1 MLQGFAPLPPLEASF
16 DGKGYAISNLYIHKE
31 GDHVGLFSQAGK
43 VTGVTIKNL
52 DLKSIR
58 VHNTKTS
65 GVPGTGGMIGGL
77 VNHIAISESSVTGEI
92 SGSGNVGGMLGHS
105 DDKAIT
111 IKNSYTDVT
120 VTGTKFVGG
129 IIGVLGAGSS
139 IDNSHSRGSATRTGT
154 GYGGVGGLAGGL
166 GDTGAIYNSYSHAS
180 VSGVYS
186 VGSLIG
192 LLSDDAVLS
201 NSYGVGAVEGT
212 STTKKGIAGTVG
224 GSVTLTDN
232 FWDTETTGEAV
243 DADQGTGLTTSGMKV
258 SCAGSNAGICA
269 LGSAFVFTQGSYPK
283 IKKCE
288 SGCNTGSPTLSDDL
302 VIGQD

>member
-1 MLQGFAPLPPLEASF
+1 MSDFFLKQEV
-16 DGKGYAISNLYIHKE
+16 DGSSSA
-31 GDHVGLFSQAGK
+31 
-43 VTGVTIKNL
+43 TIKNL
-52 DLKSIR
+52 HLKSIR

-77 VNHIAISESSVTGEI
+77 VSNIAISESSVTGEI

-105 DDKAIT
+105 RNNNLIV
-111 IKNSYTDVT
+111 KNSYTDVT

-129 IIGVLGAGSS
+129 IVGNIRNLSRISS
-139 IDNSHSRGSATRTGT
+139 SHSRGSVTRTGT

-186 VGSLIG
+186 VGSLLG
-192 LLSDDAVLS
+192 LLSDNAVLS

-224 GSVTLTDN
+224 GSVTLTNN

-243 DADQGTGLTTSGMKV
+243 DTRPGSRVNHLRYESQLCGEYRRDLCPGQCFCFYPRKLSQDQKV
-258 SCAGSNAGICA
+258 
-269 LGSAFVFTQGSYPK
+269 
-283 IKKCE
+283 
-288 SGCNTGSPTLSDDL
+288 
-302 VIGQD
+302 